1 MFKRVVSILICL
13 LALSPVYAGTYY
25 VSSTLGSNDND
36 GLTEQTPRKDFF
48 GIPKKDVTI
57 RLKCGD
63 VFWGGLSGYTDC
75 RICSYGRG
83 ARPVLCGFKVLANPA
98 AWQEAGDGLWQLDL
112 SNNSDF
118 EGNTG
123 TDGPTVNNIGFI
135 YDASADR
142 LYGRNVVYA
151 DSLCREM
158 DFCTSSHFSAKEVEA
173 HPFRTV
179 TVKRAGNPSELGP
192 LCFPVYGSG
201 MEKMVRCEIEG
212 IAVVGFSLM
221 GMHQLYDCTVTDC
234 QIDLIGGGI
243 QIGYGSLARLG
254 NGVELWDGCCGNT
267 ITRCLISRTY
277 DCATTIQANG
287 AVKSDP
293 YNNIFVNNRIYRCRQ
308 AFEHFINPADGS
320 ARMYFNC
327 SFSGNVCYEMGENE
341 FNCPE
346 ARDCN
351 ILSYEN
357 DAKSISIKDNVFFG
371 ANHLDGT
378 GIAEGMSGNTI
389 YVYRDQY
396 LYTRHWH
403 RDKKTIISGDSDSVR
418 NYRDLSFDNS
428 RIVVL
433 RRGSLRARMAGNRI
447 RRQVGWSPVDLHLE
461 RLSINANEQ

>member
-1 MFKRVVSILICL
+1 MLRRLVSILICL
-13 LALSPVYAGTYY
+13 LMASRLYGVTYY
-25 VSSTLGSNDND
+25 VSSTMGSNDND
-36 GLTEQTPRKDFF
+36 GLTDQTPKKDFS
-48 GIPKKDVTI
+48 GIPKNDVTI
-57 RLKCGD
+57 RLRCGD

-75 RICSYGRG
+75 RISSYGRG
-83 ARPVLCGFKVLANPA
+83 ARPVLCGFKVLVNPG
-98 AWQEAGDGLWQLDL
+98 AWREAGDGLWQLDL
-112 SNNSDF
+112 SDKADF

-123 TDGPTVNNIGFI
+123 FDSPTVNNIGFI

-151 DSLCREM
+151 DSLRREM
-158 DFCTSSHFSAKEVEA
+158 EFCTSSHFSAKEVEA

-179 TVKRAGNPSELGP
+179 TVKRSGNPSELGL
-192 LCFPVYGSG
+192 LCFPMYQSG
-201 MEKMVRCEIEG
+201 IEKMVRCEIEG

-221 GMHQLYDCTVTDC
+221 GMHQLYDCTVTNC

-243 QIGYGSLARLG
+243 QVGFGSLARLG

-267 ITRCLISRTY
+267 VTECLISRTY
-277 DCATTIQANG
+277 DCAATIQANG

-293 YNNIFVNNRIYRCRQ
+293 YNNLFVNNRIYRCRQ

-327 SFSGNVCYEMGENE
+327 SFSDNVCYEMGENE
-341 FNCPE
+341 FGCPE

-378 GIAEGMSGNTI
+378 GIAEGMSGNT
-389 YVYRDQY
+389 VYIFRDQY

-403 RDKKTIISGDSDSVR
+403 RDKKTIISGDDGSVR
-418 NYRDLSFDNS
+418 SYRDISFDNS

-433 RRGSLRARMAGNRI
+433 RRGSLRARMVGNRI
-447 RRQVGWSPVDLHLE
+447 RRQVGWSPVNLHLE
-461 RLSINANEQ
+461 RLSVNTNEL